1 MRRFQFILALLLPL
15 LSFPESF
22 ALSAIES
29 HHFTL
34 KNGLKIVVIPQH
46 RVPAVAHILM
56 FRAGSSDDV
65 PGHSGVA
72 HYLEHMLFKG
82 TARHPEGDYDKIIA
96 GFGGTQN
103 AFTSRDMTAYY
114 AVTAS
119 EHLERIMDLES
130 DRFMHWKAD
139 QKTIVSERDVITE
152 ERRTRVDNNPD
163 ALLGEAMLA
172 AMYRN
177 HPYHTPLIG
186 WMHEMQ
192 TLGVADLDYF
202 YRGYYS
208 PDNAILLLVGDI
220 APEKAKALAEKYYK
234 NWKKTPLLP
243 RAKRDEPPRLVEQ
256 TVTLRHPEVR
266 QPSWSRS
273 YDAPSILYG
282 DSTRMMP
289 LIVLAQVLGGGRTSL
304 LYQSLVVEQ
313 KLATEAG
320 ADYSGYTIGPS
331 PFQIGIVPAEGVA
344 FGQIDATY
352 RKVTEEVK
360 QNGIDAAS
368 LERAKN
374 LLKSASIYS
383 RDGLERL
390 AFTIGQLYMLGK
402 DETWLETWP
411 EMVNAVT
418 SEDIRQA
425 ARLIL
430 NDDLATTG
438 LLLPEG
444 KTDAAKP

>member
-1 MRRFQFILALLLPL
+1 MRRFFFISLIALALF
-15 LSFPESF
+15 SYSESF

-29 HHFTL
+29 HQFTL
-34 KNGLKIVVIPQH
+34 KNGLKVVVVAQH
-46 RVPAVAHILM
+46 RIPAVAHILM
-56 FRAGSSDDV
+56 FHAGSSDDV

-72 HYLEHMLFKG
+72 HYLEHMMFKG
-82 TARHPEGDYDKIIA
+82 TDKYPEGQYDKIIA

-114 AVTAS
+114 AVVAS
-119 EHLERIMDLES
+119 EHLEKMMELES
-130 DRFMHWKAD
+130 DRFENWKVN

-192 TLGVADLDYF
+192 TLGVADLEHF
-202 YRGYYS
+202 YHGYYS
-208 PDNAILLLVGDI
+208 PDNAMLLLVGDI
-220 APEKAKALAEKYYK
+220 TPEKAKALAEKYYN

-243 RAKRDEPPRLVEQ
+243 RAKRDEPPRLVSQ
-256 TVTLRHPEVR
+256 TITLRHPQVR

-282 DSTRMMP
+282 DNKQMMP
-289 LIVLAQVLGGGRTSL
+289 LILLSQVLGGGQTSL
-304 LYQSLVVEQ
+304 LYQSLVVDR
-313 KLATEAG
+313 KIATGAG
-320 ADYSGYTIGPS
+320 ADYNGYTIGPS
-331 PFQIGIVPAEGVA
+331 PFQVGIVPADGVT
-344 FGQIDATY
+344 FGQVDAAY
-352 RKVTEEVK
+352 REITDEVK
-360 QNGIDAAS
+360 KNGVDAAS

-390 AFTIGQLYMLGK
+390 AFNIGQLYMLGK
-402 DETWLETWP
+402 DETWLEKWP
-411 EMVNAVT
+411 EMVNEVT
-418 SEDIRQA
+418 NDQIKQA
-425 ARLIL
+425 AQLIL

-438 LLLPEG
+438 LLLPKE
-444 KTDAAKP
+444 KTDAKKN